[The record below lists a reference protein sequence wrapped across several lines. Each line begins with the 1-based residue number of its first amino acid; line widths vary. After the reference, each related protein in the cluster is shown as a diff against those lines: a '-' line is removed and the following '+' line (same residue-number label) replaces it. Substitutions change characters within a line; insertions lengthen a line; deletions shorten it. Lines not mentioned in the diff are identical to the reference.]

1 MDTGLVVQVLHRR
14 VLRVLPRLAGLV
26 RAAVERR
33 VALAVHGTVGRR
45 VDPLASALAA
55 GIQSADD
62 VDLLVGVVTGR
73 GDAALVVQAQLTERA
88 AQGTA
93 RGAATR
99 CRLATGFPLGP
110 QCRQVHCYALKLR
123 MERLINIGAVEL
135 LAVLFS

>member
-1 MDTGLVVQVLHRR
+1 MVQVLHRR

-73 GDAALVVQAQLTERA
+73 GDAALVIQAQLTERA
-88 AQGTA
+88 QRTA

-99 CRLATGFPLGP
+99 RRLATGFPLGP
-110 QCRQVHCYALKLR
+110 QCRQVHCYALK
-123 MERLINIGAVEL
+123 
-135 LAVLFS
+135 